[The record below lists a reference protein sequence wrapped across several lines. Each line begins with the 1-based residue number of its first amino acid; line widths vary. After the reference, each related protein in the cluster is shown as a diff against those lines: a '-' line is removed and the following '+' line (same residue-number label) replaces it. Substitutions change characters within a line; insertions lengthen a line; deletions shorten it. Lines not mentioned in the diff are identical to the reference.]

1 MDNIELKPRGTEPYH
16 DLLTEL
22 HAAELVVAKVQ
33 QRIDEYLGRVLAE
46 ANLTTEKEPKQT
58 NGQTKL

>member
-1 MDNIELKPRGTEPYH
+1 LDNIELKPRGTEPYH

-22 HAAELVVAKVQ
+22 HAAELVVTKVQ

-46 ANLTTEKEPKQT
+46 ANLTTDQEPKQT